1 MILAALCTAAAAV
14 VVSLWVLLAGPPVL
28 LWTILTGRPARL
40 YATASLGV
48 RMGLGLVGIRV
59 RLAGVENLQPGPVV
73 YAANHNSNVD
83 SPVMFHALRG
93 LFPRV
98 RVLYKAELRKL
109 PVLVWAFDV
118 AGFVPLS
125 RGNRDQSWHA
135 VDKAA
140 DALRQGNAFFVFP
153 EGTRSRTGEL
163 LPFKKGGFVM
173 AIKAQAPI
181 VPVVIAGTR
190 RAMPKGRSIVK
201 PTTVTVRFLP
211 AMSTTGLAYEDR
223 DRLIA
228 DVRRVMD
235 AAVRASQT
243 LNEKDGA
250 RSGARDPSHP
260 SDLS

>member
-1 MILAALCTAAAAV
+1 MILAALRTAAAAV
-14 VVSLWVLLAGPPVL
+14 VVSLWVLIAGPPVL
-28 LWTILTGRPARL
+28 LWTILTGRPALL

-48 RMGLGLVGIRV
+48 RMGFGLVGIRV
-59 RLAGVENLQPGPVV
+59 RLAGVENLQRGPVV

-83 SPVMFHALRG
+83 SPVMFHALRE

-135 VDKAA
+135 VDEAA
-140 DALRQGNAFFVFP
+140 NAVREGNAFFAFP

-163 LPFKKGGFVM
+163 LPFKKGSFVM
-173 AIKAQAPI
+173 AIKAQAPL
-181 VPVVIAGTR
+181 VPVVIAGSR
-190 RAMPKGRSIVK
+190 NAMPKGSSIVR

-211 AMSTTGLAYEDR
+211 AISTTGFTYEDR

-228 DVRRVMD
+228 HVRNVME
-235 AAVRASQT
+235 AELGRQIERPILRT
-243 LNEKDGA
+243 
-250 RSGARDPSHP
+250 R
-260 SDLS
+260 